1 MATLTRCSFVIAT
14 YLVHIGNAPR
24 LAAVTET
31 LGVTVPI
38 VIFAL
43 IAAFLGLRL
52 YSVLGRRA
60 EHEEE
65 IVPSRFDP
73 KTDPVPPLP
82 RGQQA
87 LPIPSRDPPGSLPVA
102 ERSLREIAAI
112 DRRFDILAFLQGA
125 QGAYRMVLEAF
136 WRGDK
141 VELAQLCDSD
151 VYEGFVAAIDARIAA
166 GEVLQNRLVRIED
179 ATITSASYDAPI
191 ARITVR
197 FTADIASITRDAG
210 GHVIAGSLTDAV
222 EAHDLWTFSRN
233 LKSNAPDWL
242 LDETDEA

>member
-1 MATLTRCSFVIAT
+1 M
-14 YLVHIGNAPR
+14 
-24 LAAVTET
+24 
-31 LGVTVPI
+31 TVQI
-38 VIFAL
+38 VILAL

-73 KTDPVPPLP
+73 KADPLPPLP
-82 RGQQA
+82 RGQQPVP
-87 LPIPSRDPPGSLPVA
+87 LPSRDPPGSLPVA
-102 ERSLREIAAI
+102 ERALREIAAV
-112 DRRFDILAFLQGA
+112 DRRFEILSFLQGA

-141 VELAQLCDSD
+141 DELAQLCDSD
-151 VYEGFVAAIDARIAA
+151 VLEGFVAAIDARMAA
-166 GEVLQNRLVRIED
+166 GEVVENRLVRVED
-179 ATITSASYDAPI
+179 ATITAASYDAPI
-191 ARITVR
+191 ARVTVR
-197 FTADIASITRDAG
+197 FTADVASTTRDSSG
-210 GHVIAGSLTDAV
+210 NLIAGSLTDAI
-222 EAHDLWTFSRN
+222 ETHDLWTFSRD